1 MQKVGHTVA
10 AILLAKAKKHP
21 LLALMTA
28 LAFRS
33 SCRYKSGDKSRYKD
47 RNKPCPSIKLARA
60 QAGFTFIELVAVI
73 VLISFLA
80 AIAAPRFFDQIDN
93 AQAAA
98 LQGLAGGFSTGIAIG
113 KAEWIA
119 DGNSSSNVTGAND
132 RVNIDGIEFNVNP
145 FGWLDS
151 VTESTNPDVSVTSQ
165 TAKDCQEVFEYILQS
180 PPLST
185 IRSDLA
191 SRKKAQYG
199 VSVIDGSV
207 SDRCRYELIVRAEDR
222 PEDARFYF
230 DYELLTGRVTIT
242 LPEEL

>member
-1 MQKVGHTVA
+1 MQKVGQTVA

-21 LLALMTA
+21 LLALITER
-28 LAFRS
+28 AFRLL
-33 SCRYKSGDKSRYKD
+33 C
-47 RNKPCPSIKLARA
+47 RNKSLFKRRAKPCSSNKLARA

-119 DGNSSSNVTGAND
+119 DGNSSSSVTGAND
-132 RVNIDGIEFNVNP
+132 RVNIDGIEFNVNQ

-185 IRSDLA
+185 VRGDLA

-230 DYELLTGRVTIT
+230 DYEMLTGRVTIT